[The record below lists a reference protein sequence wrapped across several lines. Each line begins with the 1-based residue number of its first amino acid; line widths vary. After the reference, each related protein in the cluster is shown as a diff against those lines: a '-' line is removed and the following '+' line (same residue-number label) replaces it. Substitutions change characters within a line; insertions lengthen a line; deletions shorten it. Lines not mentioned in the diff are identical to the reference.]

1 MTGHRF
7 SLEFIVNI
15 DKPDVF
21 TLPTPFNVDKHDTG
35 LFNVVVPD
43 TFNEELILGLST
55 IIIYY
60 HSTCSTDITN

>member
-7 SLEFIVNI
+7 SLEFIANI

-43 TFNEELILGLST
+43 TFNISELGASNFRKIS
-55 IIIYY
+55 
-60 HSTCSTDITN
+60 HN